1 MVNKFNINTDCLLIL
16 PAKSYS
22 MLDKLE
28 AIRLRFEEVG
38 QLIVQPEVA
47 SNIKEFTKLNKEF
60 KDLEKIVVVYKEYK
74 NVLENIASSKE
85 ILKTEKD
92 EEFRDMAK
100 MELDE
105 LVPRQPELEEELK
118 FMLIPKDP
126 DDSKNVIVE
135 IRAGAGGDEAG
146 IFAGDLYRMYDRYID
161 TKGWRKELISLN
173 EASSG
178 GFKEIV
184 FGVSG
189 EDVYGSL
196 KFESGVHRV
205 QRVPV
210 TESQGR
216 VHTSAASVA
225 VLPEVEDVDVQL
237 DMKDVKKDTYR
248 ASGAGGQHV
257 NKTESAVRLTHLP
270 TGIVV
275 ECQDGRSQHK
285 NYDKALQVLRSRLY
299 EKELKKQQEEVAG
312 ARKSLVGNADRS
324 DKIRTYNYPQGRV
337 TDHRISYSVHNL
349 PTVMDGQIED
359 FIDNLRMA
367 ENAEKLQAGGEG

>member
-1 MVNKFNINTDCLLIL
+1 MI
-16 PAKSYS
+16 
-22 MLDKLE
+22 DKLQ
-28 AIRLRFEEVG
+28 AIKDRFEEVG
-38 QLIVQPEVA
+38 QLIVQPDA
-47 SNIKEFTKLNKEF
+47 MSDMKAYSKLSKEY
-60 KDLEKIVVVYKEYK
+60 KDLEKIVKHFDEYQNVSANISSTKEM
-74 NVLENIASSKE
+74 
-85 ILKTEKD
+85 LKTEKD
-92 EEFRDMAK
+92 EDFRDMAK
-100 MELDE
+100 AELEE
-105 LVPRQPELEEELK
+105 LETRKEELEEELK
-118 FMLIPKDP
+118 VMLIPKDP
-126 DDSKNVIVE
+126 DDHKDVIME
-135 IRAGAGGDEAG
+135 IRAGAGGDEAA
-146 IFAGDLYRMYDRYID
+146 IFAGDLYRMYERFID
-161 TKGWRKELISLN
+161 TKNWTKELISLN

-184 FGVSG
+184 FSVSG
-189 EDVYGSL
+189 EDVYGTL

-225 VLPEVEDVDVQL
+225 VLPEVEDVDVEL

-285 NYDKALQVLRSRLY
+285 NYDKALTVLRSRLY
-299 EKELKKQQEEVAG
+299 EQELKKQQDEIAG
-312 ARKSLVGNADRS
+312 ARKSLVGSADRS

-337 TDHRISYSVHNL
+337 TDHRIGYSVHNL
-349 PTVMDGQIED
+349 PTVMDGGLDD
-359 FIDNLRMA
+359 FVENLRIA
-367 ENAEKLQAGGEG
+367 ENAEKLQEGSMD

>member
-1 MVNKFNINTDCLLIL
+1 
-16 PAKSYS
+16 
-22 MLDKLE
+22 MLEKLA
-28 AIRLRFEEVG
+28 AIKDRFEEVG
-38 QLIVQPEVA
+38 QLIVQPDAMSDMKVY
-47 SNIKEFTKLNKEF
+47 SKLNKEY
-60 KDLEKIVVVYKEYK
+60 KDLDKIVKVYDEYR
-74 NVLENIASSKE
+74 NVLENVASSKD
-85 ILKTEKD
+85 ILRTEKD

-105 LVPRQPELEEELK
+105 LSKRQVTLEEELK
-118 FMLIPKDP
+118 VMLIPKDP
-126 DDSKNVIVE
+126 DDHKDVIVE

-146 IFAGDLYRMYDRYID
+146 IFAGDLYRMYTRYIE
-161 TKGWRKELISLN
+161 TKNWKQELINMS

-178 GFKEIV
+178 GFKEVV

-225 VLPEVEDVDVQL
+225 IMPEVEDVDVEL
-237 DMKDVKKDTYR
+237 NMKDVKKDTYR
-248 ASGAGGQHV
+248 SSGAGGQHV

-285 NYDKALQVLRSRLY
+285 NYDKALKVLRSRMY
-299 EKELKKQQEEVAG
+299 EQELKKQQDEIAG
-312 ARKSLVGNADRS
+312 HRKSLVGNADRS

-337 TDHRISYSVHNL
+337 TDHRIGYSQHNL
-349 PTVMDGQIED
+349 PAVMDGQISE
-359 FIDNLRMA
+359 FIENLRIA
-367 ENAEKLQAGGEG
+367 ENAEKLQEGSGS

>member
-1 MVNKFNINTDCLLIL
+1 
-16 PAKSYS
+16 
-22 MLDKLE
+22 MLEKLA
-28 AIRLRFEEVG
+28 AIKDRFEEVG
-38 QLIVQPEVA
+38 QLIVQPDA
-47 SNIKEFTKLNKEF
+47 MSDMKIYSKLNKEY
-60 KDLEKIVVVYKEYK
+60 KDLEKIVIVYDDYK
-74 NVLENIASSKE
+74 NVLDNIESSKE
-85 ILKTEKD
+85 ILRTEKD
-92 EEFRDMAK
+92 EEFREMAK

-105 LVPRQPELEEELK
+105 LNGRQTTLEEELK
-118 FMLIPKDP
+118 VLLIPKDP
-126 DDSKNVIVE
+126 DDSKDVIME

-146 IFAGDLYRMYDRYID
+146 IFAGDLYRMYTRFIEGQ
-161 TKGWRKELISLN
+161 GWKKELISLN

-178 GFKEIV
+178 GFKEVV
-184 FGVSG
+184 FSVVG

-225 VLPEVEDVDVQL
+225 VMPEVEDVDVDL
-237 DMKDVKKDTYR
+237 NMKDVKKDTYR
-248 ASGAGGQHV
+248 SSGAGGQHV

-285 NYDKALQVLRSRLY
+285 NYDKALSVLRSRLY
-299 EKELKKQQEEVAG
+299 EQELKKQQDEVADH
-312 ARKSLVGNADRS
+312 RKSLVGSGDRS

-337 TDHRISYSVHNL
+337 TDHRIGYSVHNL
-349 PTVMDGQIED
+349 PSVMDGQLID
-359 FIDNLRMA
+359 FVENLRIA
-367 ENAEKLQAGGEG
+367 ENADRLQDGTN

>member
-1 MVNKFNINTDCLLIL
+1 
-16 PAKSYS
+16 
-22 MLDKLE
+22 MLDKLV
-28 AIRLRFEEVG
+28 AIKNRFEEVG
-38 QLIVQPEVA
+38 QLIVQPDA
-47 SNIKEFTKLNKEF
+47 MADMKLYSKLNKEY
-60 KDLEKIVVVYKEYK
+60 KDLEKIVKVYDEYSD
-74 NVLENIASSKE
+74 VLGNIKSSKE

-92 EEFRDMAK
+92 EEFREMAK
-100 MELDE
+100 MELEE
-105 LVPRQPELEEELK
+105 LEPLQVELEEELK
-118 FMLIPKDP
+118 VMLIPKDP
-126 DDSKNVIVE
+126 DDHKDVIVE

-161 TKGWRKELISLN
+161 GKGWKKDLISLN

-184 FGVSG
+184 FSVSG

-225 VLPEVEDVDVQL
+225 VLPEVEDVDVEL
-237 DMKDVKKDTYR
+237 NMKDVKKDTYR
-248 ASGAGGQHV
+248 SSGAGGQHV

-285 NYDKALQVLRSRLY
+285 NYDKALKVLRSRLY
-299 EKELKKQQEEVAG
+299 EMELKKQQEEVAG
-312 ARKSLVGNADRS
+312 ARKSLVGSADRS

-337 TDHRISYSVHNL
+337 TDHRIGYSQHNL
-349 PTVMDGQIED
+349 PTVVDGQIED
-359 FIDNLRMA
+359 FIENLRIA
-367 ENAEKLQAGGEG
+367 ENAEKLKAGEE